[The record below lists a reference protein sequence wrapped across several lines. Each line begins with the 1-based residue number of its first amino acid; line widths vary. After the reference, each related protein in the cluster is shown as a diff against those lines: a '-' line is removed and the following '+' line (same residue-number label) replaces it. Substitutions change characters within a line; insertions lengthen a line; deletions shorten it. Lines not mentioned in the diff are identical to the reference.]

1 MRRFAR
7 TRIRRRATR
16 GAIAAGRVAISGLSR
31 VPDAGS
37 PPNAARRS
45 IRRFVSGPR
54 ENAIVSGGRRDGSSG
69 PPQPTMLFS
78 AVVAPRIVPAR
89 DVRTGKRTSPTRASA
104 TTRSAASGSSWRG
117 RERRKAPG
125 PGERRACVSGLPRSA
140 GARPAVSARPWP
152 SGGFDRRPRS
162 RTRRRPGPSN
172 SSRTRS
178 ARPVAAAIETSAG
191 CIGPGSGWTGEPRGA
206 PAGSAGARARLAGF
220 RERSL
225 GGATAAR
232 PGRPVNRRATRRG
245 RPGWGPAGGSGRG
258 RSWPRIGP
266 PPVSAGAPPRA
277 AAGRAEPRARRGRSG
292 LLPGRPRGSESG
304 YRSASGRAARE
315 RPRRRSRSR
324 GGRPWA
330 GRRPSGRS
338 AGGRPEPGP
347 RPARCR
353 AGATRTAP
361 PSPGW
366 DRRAGGRSGRSAG
379 RSAGARAGRWRAP
392 PG

>member
-1 MRRFAR
+1 
-7 TRIRRRATR
+7 
-16 GAIAAGRVAISGLSR
+16 
-31 VPDAGS
+31 
-37 PPNAARRS
+37 
-45 IRRFVSGPR
+45 
-54 ENAIVSGGRRDGSSG
+54 
-69 PPQPTMLFS
+69 MLFF

-125 PGERRACVSGLPRSA
+125 PGDRRACVSGLPRSA

-206 PAGSAGARARLAGF
+206 LAGSAGARARLAGF

-245 RPGWGPAGGSGRG
+245 RPGWGPGGRIRTGPVVATHRPAPSVR
-258 RSWPRIGP
+258 RS
-266 PPVSAGAPPRA
+266 STA
-277 AAGRAEPRARRGRSG
+277 
-292 LLPGRPRGSESG
+292 
-304 YRSASGRAARE
+304 
-315 RPRRRSRSR
+315 RRSRTSR
-324 GGRPWA
+324 ASSSSWAVRAPSRSTSRKRKRVPIGIWPSRQRAASTTVAVSGWPPVGGPSPIWA
-330 GRRPSGRS
+330 IGW
-338 AGGRPEPGP
+338 
-347 RPARCR
+347 RPAGTWATPGTMPCGRDSN
-353 AGATRTAP
+353 GATVSRVGPA
-361 PSPGW
+361 S
-366 DRRAGGRSGRSAG
+366 
-379 RSAGARAGRWRAP
+379 RWP
-392 PG
+392 